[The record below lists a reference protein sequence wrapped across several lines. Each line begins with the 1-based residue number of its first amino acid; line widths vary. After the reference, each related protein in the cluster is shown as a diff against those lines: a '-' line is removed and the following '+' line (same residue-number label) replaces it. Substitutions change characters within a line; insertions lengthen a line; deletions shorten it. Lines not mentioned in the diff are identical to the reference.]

1 MADLV
6 KDRKRSGPLLY
17 PHSEEGVAL
26 IVTDL
31 SRYDAKSRTQTS
43 GVSLPLGAAW
53 ELSRRISPRD
63 DVRVM
68 VREAD
73 GQLHANAYPRL
84 FRLGPAAPTTPWCVR
99 LADGLGQFRLLCFD
113 FDAKDGEDAAER
125 AVDDCEALSKIL
137 GALSIAHLV
146 CQSSA
151 GGGRHLWVGIR
162 GSASPEIIGRLATAA
177 RANYRTLDN
186 GMLLNPKEGAARPP
200 GAPHRDGS
208 VSRILRGRIESL
220 TDPTTTADELAQVIT
235 VLIGAAPALRA
246 EDSAPSGPVD
256 ATHTAHRR
264 LSKFGEAH
272 MGTIRGGSNP
282 SWTGFMCLLAAAS
295 AGWALR
301 DVGHAARTAPGM
313 EHYRTK
319 NTGRG
324 IRRPR
329 TNAEASTRLE
339 RQWAKAQEIA
349 ALHRVLPPARE
360 ARDLTELDAIVTD
373 VQDLL
378 HRFRVNAGRW
388 GGTEAAVSQ
397 RTVLT
402 ALAYLTLHTG
412 KRVVAASIRD
422 LALLSGLGRTT
433 AATALH
439 SLTAAGFVEPVRSH
453 DGANAAEWKLTPHFS
468 TASDTVR
475 SQPLKNPRPPTE
487 LFVLR
492 AVLVDM
498 LEVQLT
504 DQRHDLFTRAG
515 LGHLAGRLYAA
526 LGNRASVTG
535 ESAAQVLGVS
545 VRHALTVLG
554 RLRQSKLVIFAEGGW
569 VRAKQDLRNRA
580 ARSLGVLGVLRVRA
594 ERYGAER
601 EVWAWW
607 QAELSTMTARP
618 GSRPRRA
625 HVTSRLVFE
634 SSTPGERIWPRY
646 PRGGDLL
653 GDHRQARLYVDAG
666 VLSPTSRWQLSD
678 AA

>member
-1 MADLV
+1 M
-6 KDRKRSGPLLY
+6 
-17 PHSEEGVAL
+17 

-31 SRYDAKSRTQTS
+31 HRSDASSRTRTA
-43 GVSLPLGAAW
+43 GVSLPLDSAW
-53 ELSRRISPRD
+53 ELTRRISPRD

-84 FRLGPAAPTTPWCVR
+84 YRLGPTAPGTPWCVR
-99 LADGLGQFRLLCFD
+99 LADSSGRFRLLCFD
-113 FDAKDGEDAAER
+113 FDAKDGDDAAER
-125 AVDDCEALSKIL
+125 AVDDCESLSKIL
-137 GALSIAHLV
+137 GGLSIAHVV

-162 GSASPEIIGRLATAA
+162 GAVAAELVGRLAVAA
-177 RANYRTLDN
+177 RANYRTLDH

-208 VSRILRGRIESL
+208 VSRILRGRMESL
-220 TDPTTTADELAQVIT
+220 TDPTTTADDLSQATTALVS
-235 VLIGAAPALRA
+235 AAPALRV

-256 ATHTAHRR
+256 ASHTAHRR
-264 LSKFGEAH
+264 LSKSGEAH

-301 DVGHAARTAPGM
+301 DVEHAARTAPGM

-324 IRRPR
+324 TRRPR
-329 TNAEASTRLE
+329 SSAEAATRLV

-349 ALHRVLPPARE
+349 SLHKVLPPARE
-360 ARDLTELDAIVTD
+360 LRDLAELDAIVTD
-373 VQDLL
+373 VDDLL
-378 HRFRVNAGRW
+378 QRFRVNAGRW
-388 GGTEAAVSQ
+388 GNSEVAVSQ

-422 LALLSGLGRTT
+422 LALLSGVGRTT

-439 SLTAAGFVEPVRSH
+439 ALTKGGFVQPVRSH
-453 DGANAAEWKLTPHFS
+453 DGANAAEWKLTGHFS

-475 SQPLKNPRPPTE
+475 SQPLKNPRPPAE
-487 LFVLR
+487 LFPLR
-492 AVLVDM
+492 KALVDQ
-498 LEVQLT
+498 LESQLM

-526 LGNRASVTG
+526 LRDRGSVTV
-535 ESAAQVLGVS
+535 ESAAGLLGVS
-545 VRHALTVLG
+545 ARHAATVLS
-554 RLRQSKLVIFAEGGW
+554 RLRQSKLLVQVKDGW
-569 VRAKQDLRNRA
+569 IRSRQDLRNRA
-580 ARSLGVLGVLRVRA
+580 AQALGVLGMLAARA
-594 ERYGAER
+594 ERYAAER

-607 QAELSTMTARP
+607 QAELMTMNAKP
-618 GSRPRRA
+618 SSRPRRA
-625 HVTSRLVFE
+625 HVTSRPVFE
-634 SSTPGERIWPRY
+634 SSVPGERIWPRY
-646 PRGGDLL
+646 PRGADDR
-653 GDHRQARLYVDAG
+653 GDHRQARQYVDDG
-666 VLSPTSRWQLSD
+666 ILSPTSRWQLSD

>member
-1 MADLV
+1 M
-6 KDRKRSGPLLY
+6 
-17 PHSEEGVAL
+17 

-31 SRYDAKSRTQTS
+31 YRYDAVSRTKTT
-43 GVSLPLGAAW
+43 GVSLPLEAAW
-53 ELSRRISPRD
+53 ELTRRISPRD

-68 VREAD
+68 QREAD
-73 GQLHANAYPRL
+73 GQLHENAYPRL
-84 FRLGPAAPTTPWCVR
+84 YRLGPAAPSTPWCIR
-99 LADGLGQFRLLCFD
+99 LADSRGQFRLLCFD
-113 FDAKDGEDAAER
+113 FDAKDGDDAAEH

-137 GALSIAHLV
+137 GSLSIAHVV

-162 GSASPEIIGRLATAA
+162 DAVAGDLVGRVATAA
-177 RANYRTLDN
+177 RANYRTLDH

-208 VSRILRGRIESL
+208 ASRILRGRIESL
-220 TDPTTTADELAQVIT
+220 TNPTTTAEDLSQLVTALT
-235 VLIGAAPALRA
+235 SAAPEIRT
-246 EDSAPSGPVD
+246 EESAPSGPVD
-256 ATHTAHRR
+256 VAHRAHRR
-264 LSKFGEAH
+264 LSASGEAH

-301 DVGHAARTAPGM
+301 DVEHAARTAPGM

-324 IRRPR
+324 TRRPR
-329 TNAEASTRLE
+329 SAVEASSRLE
-339 RQWAKAQEIA
+339 RQWAKAQDIA

-360 ARDLTELDAIVTD
+360 PRDLTELEAIVTD
-373 VQDLL
+373 VDDLL
-378 HRFRVNAGRW
+378 QRFRINAGRW
-388 GGTEAAVSQ
+388 GNSEAAVSQ

-412 KRVVAASIRD
+412 KRVIAASIRD

-439 SLTAAGFVEPVRSH
+439 ALTEAGFIQPVRSH

-468 TASDTVR
+468 TTPDIVR
-475 SQPLKNPRPPTE
+475 SQPLKNPRPPPE
-487 LFVLR
+487 LFMLR
-492 AVLVDM
+492 TALVDI
-498 LEVQLT
+498 LEAQLT

-515 LGHLAGRLYAA
+515 HGHLAGRLYTA
-526 LGNRASVTG
+526 LKNRDAVTVD
-535 ESAAQVLGVS
+535 SAAQLLGVS
-545 VRHALTVLG
+545 TRHAATVLS
-554 RLRQSKLVIFAEGGW
+554 RLKHSRLIVKSAGGW
-569 VRAKQDLRNRA
+569 VRTKQDLRNQA
-580 ARSLGVLGVLRVRA
+580 ARLLGVLGVLRARA
-594 ERYGAER
+594 ERYAAER

-607 QAELSTMTARP
+607 QAEFATMTARP
-618 GSRPRRA
+618 RSRPRRA
-625 HVTSRLVFE
+625 HVTSRPIFE
-634 SSTPGERIWPRY
+634 TTAPGERIWPRY
-646 PRGGDLL
+646 PRDNQGL
-653 GDHRQARLYVDAG
+653 GDHRQARRYVDDG

>member
-1 MADLV
+1 MIITDLHRYDLV
-6 KDRKRSGPLLY
+6 P
-17 PHSEEGVAL
+17 
-26 IVTDL
+26 
-31 SRYDAKSRTQTS
+31 RTKTA
-43 GVSLPLGAAW
+43 GVSLPLEAAW
-53 ELSRRISPRD
+53 ELTRRISPRD
-63 DVRVM
+63 EVRVM

-84 FRLGPAAPTTPWCVR
+84 YRLGPTAPAAPWCIR
-99 LADGLGQFRLLCFD
+99 LADTHGQFRLLCFD
-113 FDAKDGEDAAER
+113 FDAKDGDDAAER
-125 AVDDCEALSKIL
+125 ALDDCEALSKIL
-137 GALSIAHLV
+137 GGLSIAHVV

-162 GSASPEIIGRLATAA
+162 GTAAGDVIGRLATAA
-177 RANYRTLDN
+177 RANYRTLDH
-186 GMLLNPKEGAARPP
+186 GMLLNPREGAARPP

-208 VSRILRGRIESL
+208 ASRILRGRIESL
-220 TDPTTTADELAQVIT
+220 TEPTTTVEDISHAIAALVS
-235 VLIGAAPALRA
+235 AAPAIRA
-246 EDSAPSGPVD
+246 EDSSPSGPVD
-256 ATHTAHRR
+256 ASHTAHRR
-264 LSKFGEAH
+264 LSKSGEAH

-301 DVGHAARTAPGM
+301 DVEHAVRTAPGM

-324 IRRPR
+324 TRRPR
-329 TNAEASTRLE
+329 TAAEATARLE
-339 RQWAKAQEIA
+339 RQWAKAQEVA

-360 ARDLTELDAIVTD
+360 PRDLSELDAIVTD
-373 VQDLL
+373 VDDLL
-378 HRFRVNAGRW
+378 QRFRVNAGRW
-388 GGTEAAVSQ
+388 GNTEAAVSQ
-397 RTVLT
+397 RTILT

-412 KRVVAASIRD
+412 KRTVAASIRD

-439 SLTAAGFVEPVRSH
+439 TLEAAGFIEPVRSH
-453 DGANAAEWKLTPHFS
+453 DGANAAEWELTPHFS

-475 SQPLKNPRPPTE
+475 SQPIKNPRPPTE
-487 LFVLR
+487 LFTLR
-492 AVLVDM
+492 AALVDS

-515 LGHLAGRLYAA
+515 LGHLAGQIYAF
-526 LGNRASVTG
+526 LKNGESVTP
-535 ESAAQVLGVS
+535 ESAAQLLGVS
-545 VRHALTVLG
+545 IRHAITVLS
-554 RLRQSKLVIFAEGGW
+554 RLRHSKLLIRANGGW
-569 VRAKQDLRNRA
+569 MRAKPDLRNRV
-580 ARSLGVLGVLRVRA
+580 ARSLGVLGVLRARA
-594 ERYGAER
+594 ERYAVER

-625 HVTSRLVFE
+625 HVTSRPVFE

-646 PRGGDLL
+646 PRGINARA
-653 GDHRQARLYVDAG
+653 DHRQARKYVDDG

>member
-1 MADLV
+1 LN
-6 KDRKRSGPLLY
+6 

-31 SRYDAKSRTQTS
+31 YRFDVKSRTQTA
-43 GVSLPLGAAW
+43 GVSLRLDAAW

-73 GQLHANAYPRL
+73 GELHANAYPRL
-84 FRLGPAAPTTPWCVR
+84 YRLGPTAPTTPWCIR
-99 LADGLGQFRLLCFD
+99 LADTLGQFRLLCFD

-137 GALSIAHLV
+137 GALSIAHVV

-151 GGGRHLWVGIR
+151 GGGRHLWLGIR

-177 RANYRTLDN
+177 RANYRTLDH

-208 VSRILRGRIESL
+208 ASRILRGRIESL
-220 TDPTTTADELAQVIT
+220 TDPTTTADELLQAIA
-235 VLIGAAPALRA
+235 VLVAAAPAIRA

-256 ATHTAHRR
+256 SSRTAHRR
-264 LSKFGEAH
+264 ISKFGEAH

-301 DVGHAARTAPGM
+301 DVEHAARTAPGM

-319 NTGRG
+319 NTARG

-329 TNAEASTRLE
+329 TNAEATTRLE

-373 VQDLL
+373 VDDLL
-378 HRFRVNAGRW
+378 QRFRVNAGRW

-397 RTVLT
+397 RTVLI

-439 SLTAAGFVEPVRSH
+439 SLTAAGFIGPVRSH

-487 LFVLR
+487 LFTLR
-492 AVLVDM
+492 ATLVDI

-504 DQRHDLFTRAG
+504 DQRHDLFTRGG
-515 LGHLAGRLYAA
+515 LGHLAGRLYAL
-526 LGNRASVTG
+526 LGNRESVTV
-535 ESAAQVLGVS
+535 ESVARVLGVP
-545 VRHALTVLG
+545 VRHALTVVS
-554 RLRQSKLVIFAEGGW
+554 RLRHSKLLVRAKDGW
-569 VRAKQDLRNRA
+569 VRARPDLRNQA
-580 ARSLGVLGVLRVRA
+580 ARSLGVLGVLRARA
-594 ERYGAER
+594 ERYAAER

-607 QAELSTMTARP
+607 RAELSTMTARP
-618 GSRPRRA
+618 GSRPRRV

-634 SSTPGERIWPRY
+634 SNTSGERVWPRY
-646 PRGGDLL
+646 PRRSDLR
-653 GDHRQARLYVDAG
+653 GDHRQARHYVDAG
-666 VLSPTSRWQLSD
+666 VLCPTSRWQLSD